1 MSVLKKAGAGI
12 HAFSCR
18 FIKILSLLF
27 TGLLF
32 LCGFLF
38 TCYSLNMET
47 QKVLT
52 TWDSP
57 LWNLFGIVLFV
68 SAFAFTAH
76 FVSHRTALAKKLLFC
91 LVTIWMFSMGMIL
104 IVFSKTV
111 PAADAWSV
119 YDIASSLANGNTTV
133 IHSTDSYLSYYPQ
146 QIGLTAFFEVLICLW
161 NLFSIDLQAYHF
173 IKIVYVF
180 LGLSILYFQYRSIHL
195 LFENDGI
202 DCIFLLLAGSN
213 LPFILYTSFVY
224 GEIPSLATLSAA
236 IYAFL
241 HIFLPRK
248 PKQDRTA
255 NRCIPPGYGIAA
267 LVLLTISVML
277 RKNSLIL
284 IIAVVLV
291 CMIEWMQNHRH
302 SLLVFAALCAM
313 CAVSVLP
320 LVQKGYELRSG
331 STLRSGV
338 TATSYFAMG
347 MQEST
352 RAAGWYNGF
361 NFETYRNSGMDTQL
375 ANRLSRTAMEDR
387 FTYFREHPVYALNFY
402 REKFLSQWADGTY
415 ACRQATLATFGGR
428 REFFNRLYEGKYSG
442 ALIAFCN
449 AWQNMLYLGAFLFCL
464 AMVRNKIQPK
474 ITGLSLYLGLIG
486 IFGGFLFHM
495 LWEANARYIF
505 PYSILMLPYAA
516 AGIYYALTGFSS
528 KIRNFAEPPAGS
540 A

>member
-57 LWNLFGIVLFV
+57 LWNLFGIVLFL

-76 FVSHRTALAKKLLFC
+76 FVSRRTALAKKLLFC

-146 QIGLTAFFEVLICLW
+146 QIGLTAFFEVLIRLW

-180 LGLSILYFQYRSIHL
+180 LGLSILYFQYRTIHL
-195 LFENDGI
+195 LFENDRI

-241 HIFLPRK
+241 HIFFPRK

-255 NRCIPPGYGIAA
+255 NRRILPGYGIAA
-267 LVLLTISVML
+267 LVLLTISVIL
-277 RKNSLIL
+277 RKNSLIP

-291 CMIEWMQNHRH
+291 SIIVWLQNHRH
-302 SLLVFAALCAM
+302 SLMVFAALCAI

-361 NFETYRNSGMDTQL
+361 NFETYRDSGMDTEL
-375 ANRLSRTAMEDR
+375 ANRHSRTAMEER
-387 FTYFREHPVYALNFY
+387 FAYFREHPVYALNFY

-474 ITGLSLYLGLIG
+474 ITGLPLYLGLIG

-528 KIRNFAEPPAGS
+528 KIRNFAEPPAGN